1 MPFVG
6 FVVNKVHP
14 ALPITADVP
23 ALAASLGAN
32 PGVAALGLSGT
43 TRTMAAQ
50 ALFTAHG
57 ELETLAEADRAAIA
71 QLRTAGGA
79 KSLLIQVPLMRDD
92 VHDVTRLVGLERY
105 LLSDQS

>member
-14 ALPITADVP
+14 ALPIRPTSPAIAA
-23 ALAASLGAN
+23 ALAAH

-50 ALFTAHG
+50 ALFAAHG
-57 ELETLAEADRAAIA
+57 ELETLAEADRSAIA
-71 QLRTAGGA
+71 QLREAGGA
-79 KSLLIQVPLMRDD
+79 HSLARQVPLLRDD
-92 VHDVTRLVGLERY
+92 VHDVERLVGLERY
-105 LLSDQS
+105 LLG